1 MKYLNK
7 IKLESEQ
14 RSILLSSFAAISGV
28 GLLSYAALPFL
39 IGTTMVSLNLNE
51 ASVGLIYSL
60 EFLTTALS
68 SLIVAPKIGKIKRK
82 NLALIGASIVVFGNL
97 ASAWWCS
104 YEFLLVIRPLT
115 GIGAGL
121 ALACGNATIANAKN
135 PAKIAGMMNV
145 LFAGML
151 LLLMLFLPLLI
162 VHWGIQGVFL
172 GLVAVT
178 LIFLVML
185 MQMPQRAITN
195 HFALNPTKTNN
206 NVVFSIA
213 GIAIFAV
220 FFMYTLRDSMA
231 WGFVERIGIEV
242 GYTTS
247 EMGGLLSLQA
257 FIGLLGPMIVALIG
271 FKFGVKLP
279 LLFGLTFAGL
289 TTFAIFL
296 SVNTSSLFEVAV
308 LCFSG
313 SYFFGISYLTAYA
326 ATLDL
331 DGRIVA
337 ASGSAMVFGV
347 AVGPALSGYL
357 INNGGYAMGAW
368 ATLALVVLMVIVAI
382 ISIKWGLRSTK
393 EGLVMKN

>member
-357 INNGGYAMGAW
+357 INTGGYAMGAW

>member
-185 MQMPQRAITN
+185 MQMPQRASTN

>member
-357 INNGGYAMGAW
+357 INTGGYAMGAW

-393 EGLVMKN
+393 EG

>member
-60 EFLTTALS
+60 EFLATALS